1 MLMTGPRPREDLAAI
16 TSDATAFRAW
26 YDDAMPRVYAY
37 LYSRTGGDAGLA
49 EELTQQTFIAAL
61 RRPESFE
68 GRAETVTWLIG
79 IARHKLVDY
88 FRGAERDRRNV
99 RVVEESAA
107 ESPDAAWTAASLRD
121 EIGDAL
127 DTLPPDQRL
136 ALVLHV
142 VDGLPVR
149 AVAQELGRSEDAT
162 ESLIRR
168 ARSAFRRAYGEPTDV

>member
-1 MLMTGPRPREDLAAI
+1 MLVTGSRPEGDLRAI
-16 TSDATAFRAW
+16 TGDGIAFRAW

-49 EELTQQTFIAAL
+49 EELTQQTFVAAL

-68 GRAETVTWLIG
+68 GRAEAVTWLIG
-79 IARHKLVDY
+79 IARHKLVDH
-88 FRGAERDRRNV
+88 FRGAERDRRHL
-99 RVVEESAA
+99 RAVEEAPPG
-107 ESPDAAWTAASLRD
+107 SPDAAWTAASLRD
-121 EIGDAL
+121 EIGHAL

-149 AVAQELGRSEDAT
+149 AVAAEMGRSEDAT

-168 ARSAFRRAYGEPTDV
+168 ARSAFRRAYGELTDG